1 MGQKVNPYG
10 FRLGITTD
18 WKSRWFAEDKEYT
31 RASSSRT
38 GRSATTCKRQ
48 LERAAVSRVEI
59 ERTRDRLR
67 VDVYTARPGI
77 VIGRRGAEADR
88 LRAGLLKIT
97 GNPKIHFNIQE
108 IKQPELDATLIA
120 QGVADQLTGRVSFRR
135 AMKRAVQTAMKAG
148 AQGIRVQCSGR
159 LGGAEMSRKE
169 WYREGRVPLHTLRAD
184 IDYGHAEAKTTFG
197 RIGVKVWIY
206 KGEIL
211 PYKSAAEDKIAKE
224 AAMAVGE
231 TSGQGPQ
238 RRVVSAGGG
247 RRRPA
252 ERGRRRSTG
261 APDEVAGR
269 GRPAGQGSRPRARA
283 TPRRGRRDRA
293 PHRASTTR
301 RRSSTATRTEDRRC

>member
-18 WKSRWFAEDKEYT
+18 WKSRWFNDRDYEHLVIEDWKIRHYLMTE
-31 RASSSRT
+31 
-38 GRSATTCKRQ
+38 

-184 IDYGHAEAKTTFG
+184 IDYGFREAKTAQG
-197 RIGVKVWIY
+197 RIGVKVWMFH
-206 KGEIL
+206 GEVL
-211 PYKSAAEDKIAKE
+211 DKAALNNPAHP
-224 AAMAVGE
+224 
-231 TSGQGPQ
+231 TQSG
-238 RRVVSAGGG
+238 
-247 RRRPA
+247 PA
-252 ERGRRRSTG
+252 
-261 APDEVAGR
+261 
-269 GRPAGQGSRPRARA
+269 SR
-283 TPRRGRRDRA
+283 
-293 PHRASTTR
+293 
-301 RRSSTATRTEDRRC
+301 